1 MTRRAKA
8 EVRRGADARSLT
20 LSQLVEPDQ
29 AHHIGAFNSSQWT
42 VAVTGDD
49 NFVVRPNY
57 KFCGLNEITPIFPPS
72 PQRIGNIAGDPVTNR
87 KRDLA
92 RHFTRLVD
100 GIDARGNDLGAQ
112 SVKLPLY
119 RVEAD

>member
-1 MTRRAKA
+1 MA
-8 EVRRGADARSLT
+8 EVRPGADARSLT
-20 LSQLVEPDQ
+20 LSRFVEPDQ
-29 AHHIGAFNSSQWT
+29 AHHIGAFNSSQRT
-42 VAVTGDD
+42 VAVAGDD

-72 PQRIGNIAGDPVTNR
+72 PQRIGNFAGNPVTNR

-112 SVKLPLY
+112 SVKLPPY